1 MSTIIK
7 FILKFVIIVVV
18 LVVVL
23 LGIAALLLNT
33 QSVQDDLAQYA
44 TEQLELK
51 LGTRV
56 KIGHASVKVFTQKV
70 SLEGLEVE
78 DQQHRKM
85 LELGRLLVDVDLLKL
100 ISRELEVEE
109 VLLDDVKARLYKPK
123 DGPANY
129 QFLIDAFKKDPKK
142 QKPKTEQKDSTQKA
156 PMALAIN
163 LVSIKNIELTFNDT
177 NQVSLESAKYEDTWL
192 SKPSGKLKNL
202 KGQWGFVKKKGPV
215 TATFAIGS
223 IEYKGEKTPK
233 RGFFDVDHLDVT
245 AKMDLTVDFF
255 SKDSLHAVMNNMV
268 ARDSVTGFNIKN
280 MHFGV
285 GVLKDRLHL
294 DHIMLQQESTVL
306 KFDSANV
313 VLPSKKQGRKF
324 AFETSRIKG
333 TTHLRDISRP
343 FAPVLKNF
351 TMPLELDVLFSGNDT
366 SLYFKDVHVYTADKR
381 LQIACRLPCQGDE
394 SPARH
399 PHPDHQPVH
408 REEADDEPARR
419 PRHHLLHR

>member
-223 IEYKGEKTPK
+223 IEYKGEKTIHHLNLDQVHFTTNNHKPRKNHDRPK

-294 DHIMLQQESTVL
+294 DHIMLS
-306 KFDSANV
+306 
-313 VLPSKKQGRKF
+313 
-324 AFETSRIKG
+324 SR
-333 TTHLRDISRP
+333 L
-343 FAPVLKNF
+343 
-351 TMPLELDVLFSGNDT
+351 
-366 SLYFKDVHVYTADKR
+366 
-381 LQIACRLPCQGDE
+381 
-394 SPARH
+394 
-399 PHPDHQPVH
+399 
-408 REEADDEPARR
+408 R
-419 PRHHLLHR
+419 PRASRVPPICATSPDPLPPC

>member
-142 QKPKTEQKDSTQKA
+142 QKPKTE
-156 PMALAIN
+156 
-163 LVSIKNIELTFNDT
+163 
-177 NQVSLESAKYEDTWL
+177 
-192 SKPSGKLKNL
+192 
-202 KGQWGFVKKKGPV
+202 
-215 TATFAIGS
+215 
-223 IEYKGEKTPK
+223 
-233 RGFFDVDHLDVT
+233 
-245 AKMDLTVDFF
+245 
-255 SKDSLHAVMNNMV
+255 
-268 ARDSVTGFNIKN
+268 
-280 MHFGV
+280 
-285 GVLKDRLHL
+285 
-294 DHIMLQQESTVL
+294 
-306 KFDSANV
+306 
-313 VLPSKKQGRKF
+313 
-324 AFETSRIKG
+324 
-333 TTHLRDISRP
+333 
-343 FAPVLKNF
+343 
-351 TMPLELDVLFSGNDT
+351 
-366 SLYFKDVHVYTADKR
+366 
-381 LQIACRLPCQGDE
+381 
-394 SPARH
+394 
-399 PHPDHQPVH
+399 
-408 REEADDEPARR
+408 
-419 PRHHLLHR
+419 HHLQ